1 MTGPTQA
8 SALSLRRQSSRTSQ
22 FAGLLLGILSLLGT
36 AEYAQADNIR
46 VALSGGTRELRENVR
61 AHLGLGS
68 LPCDL
73 NELQLRSRLRGADA
87 SVSEALR
94 ALGYYQGQWE
104 ITRERPD
111 DKCWRIGVRLQ
122 PGQPVT
128 VSTLDIALSGD
139 GADDPI
145 FLDYLARLPLNPGD
159 VLHHG
164 HYESIKSALVQ
175 RGQSAGYLDGR
186 LTARS
191 LRVDSEQ
198 NTADIR
204 LDYETGPRYR
214 FGELSYSPSPLGQA
228 LLDRLVTVQ
237 PGAPFESA
245 RLIETQNN
253 LINSLYFS
261 TVSVDQGRPD
271 RERLEVPVT
280 IRTEARQKYETT
292 ASVGFSTDIGPRLGY
307 TLANRRVNARG
318 DTYQVSSQ
326 LSPVQSNLGFQYS
339 QPGRDPLRERT
350 QWSTGWQHE
359 DTDTSRSD
367 SYRAEVAR
375 ITQGESGWLRNLSL
389 KFLFEDFDIAGESES
404 SMLLMPGIGWS
415 KSRSN
420 DARYP
425 TSGWRL
431 GTAFRGALEGVV
443 SDVTL
448 VQAELDG
455 KVILPFLGGRV
466 LGRAGFAA
474 TAIDDFSQ
482 LPASLRFFAGGDN
495 SVRGYDYQTLGP
507 TNREGEVVGGRHRV
521 TGSLEYDHKV
531 WGDFALAAFVD
542 AGSAFNTREMTLHQS
557 AGFGVRWFSPIGPIR
572 VDFAFPLK
580 DGGFR
585 LHLSMGPD
593 L

>member
-1 MTGPTQA
+1 MTGPRQA
-8 SALSLRRQSSRTSQ
+8 SVSFLRRHPPRP
-22 FAGLLLGILSLLGT
+22 ALLAALLLVTLPLLAT
-36 AEYAQADNIR
+36 ERALADNIR
-46 VALSGGTRELRENVR
+46 VAMSGGTRELRENVR
-61 AHLGLGS
+61 AHLDLGN

-73 NELQLRSRLRGADA
+73 NELQLRSRLRGADGRI
-87 SVSEALR
+87 SEGLR
-94 ALGYYQGQWE
+94 AMGHYLGEWE
-104 ITRERPD
+104 VSRERVD
-111 DKCWRIGVRLQ
+111 DECWRISVRLQ
-122 PGQPVT
+122 PGPPVT
-128 VSTLDIALSGD
+128 VATLDVELSGD
-139 GADDPI
+139 GADDPV
-145 FLDYLARLPLNPGD
+145 FRDYLAQLPLNPGD
-159 VLHHG
+159 ILHHG
-164 HYESIKSALVQ
+164 HYESIKTALSQ
-175 RGQSAGYLDGR
+175 RSYSAGYLEGH
-186 LTARS
+186 LTERS
-191 LRVDSEQ
+191 LRVDTEHNQ
-198 NTADIR
+198 ADIH
-204 LDYETGPRYR
+204 LAFDTGPRYR
-214 FGELSYSPSPLGQA
+214 FGDVSYSPSPLGEP
-228 LLDRLVTVQ
+228 LLERLVTVE
-237 PGAPFESA
+237 PGAPFEAS

-271 RERLEVPVT
+271 RERLEVPVN
-280 IRTEARQKYETT
+280 IRTEAREKYETT

-307 TLANRRVNARG
+307 TLNNRRVNDKG
-318 DTYQVSSQ
+318 DIYQISSQ

-339 QPGRDPLRERT
+339 QPGKDPLRERT
-350 QWSTGWQHE
+350 QWSTGWQRE
-359 DTDTSRSD
+359 DTDTARSD

-375 ITQGESGWLRNLSL
+375 ITQGDSGWLRNLSL
-389 KFLFEDFDIAGESES
+389 KYLFEDFDIAGESES

-425 TSGWRL
+425 TRGWRL
-431 GTAFRGALEGVV
+431 GSAFRGALEGVI

-448 VQAELDG
+448 VQAEIDG
-455 KVILPFLGGRV
+455 KVIFPFLGGRV
-466 LGRAGFAA
+466 LSRAGFAA
-474 TAIDDFSQ
+474 TSIDDFSQ

-507 TNREGEVVGGRHRV
+507 TNSEGKVVGGRHRV

-531 WGDFALAAFVD
+531 WGEFALAAFID
-542 AGSAFNTREMTLHQS
+542 AGSAFNTREMKLHQS